1 MIKGGQLQ
9 MLSDVQLEKYAQV
22 LYWGLCTARRKNF
35 KKGEIVALRFDLPA
49 LKLAEAV
56 HGLLIERGLNVV
68 VRPGL
73 SSSMERNFYSKAK
86 KAQLIFVPPGEEELT
101 KALNGSISLI
111 APESLTHLAEVDPK
125 SIADVLLSRK
135 FLRDITQAKEALG
148 TYSWTLAL
156 YPTPELGAKAGVG
169 MRTYVNQVIRAC
181 YLDREDPVS
190 EWKRIYREVGEIKKW
205 LNAMKIS
212 SYHIESDNTDL
223 IVSQG
228 ERRKWVGVSGHNI
241 PSFEIFLSPDF
252 RGTEGSYLADQPS
265 YRSGNL
271 VEGVRLL
278 FRKGVVV
285 KAEAEKGEEFL
296 IKQIKMD
303 EGASRVGEFSLTD
316 KRFSRIT
323 RFMAN
328 TLYDENYGGKQ
339 GNCHLALGSSY
350 ADCFDGDQAGLTKEM
365 KKQLGFNES
374 ALHWD
379 LVNKDKKT
387 VTAILS
393 DGSRQVI
400 YENGMFTY

>member
-1 MIKGGQLQ
+1 

-22 LYWGLCTARRKNF
+22 LYWGLCTARKKNF

-56 HGLLIERGLNVV
+56 HGLLIDRGLNVV

-73 SSSMERNFYSKAK
+73 SSAMERNFYSKAK
-86 KAQLIFVPPGEEELT
+86 KAQLIFVAPGEQELT

-125 SIADVLLSRK
+125 SIAEVLVSRK
-135 FLRDITQAKEALG
+135 FLRDITQANEALG

-156 YPTPELGAKAGVG
+156 YPTPELWAKAGVG
-169 MRTYVNQVIRAC
+169 MRTYVNQVVKAC
-181 YLDREDPVS
+181 YLDMEDPVA
-190 EWKRIYREVGEIKKW
+190 EWKRIYKDVGEIKKW

-212 SYHIESDNTDL
+212 AYHIESEHTDL

-228 ERRKWVGVSGHNI
+228 EKRKWVGVSGHNI

-252 RGTEGSYLADQPS
+252 RGTEGSYFADQPS

-271 VEGVRLL
+271 VEGVRLT

-285 KAEAEKGEEFL
+285 MAEAERGEEFL
-296 IKQIKMD
+296 LKQIKMD

-316 KRFSRIT
+316 KRFSRIM

-350 ADCFDGDQAGLTKEM
+350 SDCFDGDQKVLTKEM

-379 LVNKDKKT
+379 LVNKDRKT
-387 VTAILS
+387 VTVILS
-393 DGSRQVI
+393 NGSKQVI
-400 YENGMFTY
+400 YENGMFKY